1 MRILVDR
8 KIKHLFI
15 CILLLVVGFS
25 SISVVAVSLQR
36 KFAALYVLVSAI
48 CMGVFIFAALYVYFR
63 KQEQIMENAVTQI
76 REYISGNHDAR
87 IDCDDEGELYRLFH
101 EVNALVAI
109 LNAHAENE
117 GKAKI
122 FLKDTIS
129 NISHQL
135 KTPLAALNRNPCPK
149 SSHNYEVGC
158 QDDCF
163 GKERTLR

>member
-1 MRILVDR
+1 MRILVDQ

-15 CILLLVVGFS
+15 CILLLVVAFS
-25 SISVVAVSLQR
+25 SVSVAAVSLQW
-36 KFAALYVLVSAI
+36 KFAALIVLVSAI
-48 CMGVFIFAALYVYFR
+48 CMGVLIFISLYFYFR
-63 KQEQIMENAVTQI
+63 KQEQIMENAVIRI

-87 IDCDDEGELYRLFH
+87 IECDDEGELYRLFH

-129 NISHQL
+129 NISHM
-135 KTPLAALNRNPCPK
+135 LNKNTNSQYRKLNMNNQK
-149 SSHNYEVGC
+149 
-158 QDDCF
+158 
-163 GKERTLR
+163 